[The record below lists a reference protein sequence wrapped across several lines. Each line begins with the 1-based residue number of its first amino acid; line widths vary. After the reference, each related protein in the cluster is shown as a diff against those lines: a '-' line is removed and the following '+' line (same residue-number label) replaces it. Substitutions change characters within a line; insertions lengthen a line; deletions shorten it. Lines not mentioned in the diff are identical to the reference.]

1 MKKYYALDADGD
13 IRFVGEFENIDG
25 AFDSSYGLSAFYV
38 GDEEWARKLYEA
50 LRKEFDESNAPST

>member
-38 GDEEWARKLYEA
+38 GDEEWAYGLYEN
-50 LRKEFDESNAPST
+50 LKKEFGQQDASQT